1 MHCTIDSTCSSSAS
15 FTPYLVM
22 SVFTALFVGALFLQS
37 GWEKLNDW
45 PGNLSWLKE
54 HFRNTPIKAIVSGV
68 LVILTGLELL
78 SGTIIV
84 RIQPR
89 LCLPACAV
97 YRTKDS
103 KRLCR
108 CSFIGAIFF
117 AGACRALAFKLTN
130 IYTNKTVPFWGPFC

>member
-84 RIQPR
+84 AGLIVF
-89 LCLPACAV
+89 LWKGCSIWLLVGYSLACASLLALFTGQ
-97 YRTKDS
+97 RIAKDY
-103 KRLCR
+103 
-108 CSFIGAIFF
+108 
-117 AGACRALAFKLTN
+117 AGAASLVPYFLLVLAGLWLLN
-130 IYTNKTVPFWGPFC
+130 